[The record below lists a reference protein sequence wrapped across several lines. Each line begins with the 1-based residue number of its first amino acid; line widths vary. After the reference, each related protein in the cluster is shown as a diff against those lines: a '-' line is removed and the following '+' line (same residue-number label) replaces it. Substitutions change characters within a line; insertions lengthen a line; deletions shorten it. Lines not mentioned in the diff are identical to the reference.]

1 MNHVLKWDLGVSN
14 MLIESFVLILVNLSL
29 VSVPDGSQIVQDLSI
44 QLNRVSNELREF
56 LNDLLQLTL
65 SRELS

>member
-14 MLIESFVLILVNLSL
+14 MLIEPFVLILVNLSL

-44 QLNRVSNELREF
+44 QLNRVSDELREF

>member
-14 MLIESFVLILVNLSL
+14 MLIEPFVLILVNLSL

-44 QLNRVSNELREF
+44 KLNRVSDELREF

>member
-1 MNHVLKWDLGVSN
+1 MNHVLIWDLGVGN
-14 MLIESFVLILVNLSL
+14 VLIELFVLILVNLSL
-29 VSVPDGSQIVQDLSI
+29 VSVPDRSQIVQDLSI
-44 QLNRVSNELREF
+44 KLNRVSDELREF

>member
-1 MNHVLKWDLGVSN
+1 
-14 MLIESFVLILVNLSL
+14 MLIEPFVLIRVNLSL
-29 VSVPDGSQIVQDLSI
+29 VSVPDRSQIVQDLSI
-44 QLNRVSNELREF
+44 KLNRVSDELREF